1 METIDLTKV
10 ASVVDPDKTRLLYKK
25 HKHLF
30 TKVAFD
36 VFQLN
41 SSPVESYW
49 LLEKGDDG
57 EEYLVA
63 NYEKD
68 SGEEK
73 LSVTSSWEALSDKD
87 SKNVTLLYKGVPIKR
102 FASSD
107 YGFDNGDVHIFKS
120 ALVDKLSVHQEFVN
134 KLMDIL
140 PEEKRDALVQA
151 FPELASE

>member
-10 ASVVDPDKTRLLYKK
+10 AEILNPDNKRLSYDK

-49 LLEKGDDG
+49 LLEQGDDG

-63 NYEKD
+63 NYEREIEK
-68 SGEEK
+68 EEIK
-73 LSVTSSWEALSDKD
+73 VTSSWEALSDKD
-87 SKNVTLLYKGVPIKR
+87 SKNVTLLYKGVPIRR
-102 FASSD
+102 FASSEFSFNAD
-107 YGFDNGDVHIFKS
+107 DVHLFRNTLVNKLRKDSEFKDKMMDTLSDSKKS
-120 ALVDKLSVHQEFVN
+120 ALLET
-134 KLMDIL
+134 
-140 PEEKRDALVQA
+140 
-151 FPELASE
+151 FPELA